1 MKYEVFLSDN
11 TKKRIKT
18 ALAGDIHA
26 LIVESPLAGQS
37 AQINAYVE
45 HVSSVTPGVSIVI
58 QPKDKSI
65 GIDDVKSLRLQFSL
79 RNTSGE
85 KRLIFINHAHTMTH
99 EAQNALLKILE
110 EPPEGTIFVINT
122 AGLDQL
128 LPTVLSRGAPITA
141 EKPSQEILS
150 NYFTSKGY
158 KPAEISQAL
167 AISNGWPELAE
178 NILLNESTDF
188 IDELNFAKQLLQSSL
203 TKKLKEV
210 ETLSKQKQRI
220 PLLLF
225 ALERLSHAANTSHIQ
240 TKAQV
245 NEKWLNIMVA
255 VERAQLLNKHN
266 VNSRLL
272 LTELMT
278 KL

>member
-18 ALAGDIHA
+18 ALSGDIHA
-26 LIVESPLAGQS
+26 LIIESPLSGQF

-45 HVSSVTPGVSIVI
+45 HICNVTPGVSIVI
-58 QPKDKSI
+58 EPKDKSI

-85 KRLIFINHAHTMTH
+85 KRLIFINMAHTMTH

-110 EPPEGTIFVINT
+110 EPPEGTVFIINT

-128 LPTVLSRGAPITA
+128 LSTVLSRGAPIIA
-141 EKPSQEILS
+141 EKPNQDDLN
-150 NYFTSKGY
+150 NYFVNKGY
-158 KPAEISQAL
+158 KQGEISQAL

-178 NILLNESTDF
+178 NILFDESTDF
-188 IDELNFAKQLLQSSL
+188 MNELNFAKQLLQSSL
-203 TKKLKEV
+203 VKKLKEV
-210 ETLSKQKQRI
+210 EALSKQKQRI

-225 ALERLSHAANTSHIQ
+225 ALERLSHAANASHIRS
-240 TKAQV
+240 KAQV
-245 NEKWLNIMVA
+245 NEKWLDIMQA
-255 VERAQLLNKHN
+255 VERAQLLYKHN
-266 VNSRLL
+266 VNNRLL

-278 KL
+278 KI

>member
-1 MKYEVFLSDN
+1 MKFEVFLSDP
-11 TKKRIKT
+11 TKKRLKT
-18 ALAGDIHA
+18 ALLGGSHA

-37 AQINAYVE
+37 KQINAYVE
-45 HVSSVTPGVSIVI
+45 QMHNVTPGVSVI
-58 QPKDKSI
+58 IEPKDKSI
-65 GIDDVKSLRLQFSL
+65 GINDVKSLRLQFSL
-79 RNTSGE
+79 KNTSGE

-128 LPTVLSRGAPITA
+128 LPTVLSRGAPIIS
-141 EKPSQEILS
+141 EKPKHETLVDYFIS
-150 NYFTSKGY
+150 NGHKQ
-158 KPAEISQAL
+158 ADIQQAL
-167 AISNGWPELAE
+167 AISDGWPELAE
-178 NILLNESTDF
+178 TILLNESTDF
-188 IDELNFAKQLLQSSL
+188 MNELNFAKQLLQSSL

-210 ETLSKQKQRI
+210 EALSKQKQRI

-225 ALERLSHAANTSHIQ
+225 ALERLSHATNASHIQ

-245 NEKWLNIMVA
+245 NEKWLNIMQA
-255 VERAQLLNKHN
+255 VERAQLLYKHN